1 MILPETVD
9 LSGLPPD
16 NDMIKDFHF
25 EQFCGFGH
33 SFCELVVLVA
43 GRQFTARMVMQE
55 NETVTVTEKS
65 AL

>member
-1 MILPETVD
+1 MALPETVD
-9 LSGLPPD
+9 LSGLSSD

-25 EQFCGFGH
+25 KQFCCLRH

-55 NETVTVTEKS
+55 NKTVTVTEKS